1 MGRASDAGRRTT
13 HTRAQ
18 PRSSH
23 PSASPSAGDVPYDT
37 RGFVEKNA
45 DKLSRNLYALLA
57 GAAEGRTRALFPPKS
72 DAEAGK
78 KASTVAEKFR
88 GQLTKLMTTVERTRP
103 FFIRC
108 IKPNQQK
115 LPAGTA
121 GSLQMKM
128 TIEQLTY
135 AGVFEA
141 VKIRKMG
148 YPFRLEH
155 HEFAATYRWIARK
168 ANGWAPIQAHPQAAP
183 AQYVAAVLASV
194 HQDFSK
200 VHIGRTLCLYRADDH
215 RTDEVLPPLPACHH
229 LPSLQVPRRR
239 APRPRAAEEPRAR
252 ADLPADAGVVPP
264 EDGPSRD
271 PISHTPHP
279 PHLQASFR
287 RKMGRV
293 YRQLLRQALH
303 SLGAALAHVKAAP
316 EIGPQEVQQMEY
328 AMQAYHDHLG
338 RFGAIFGEYQPADL
352 VEVQRLHQVSR
363 ERSSREIE
371 PRMIELKR
379 AAERHVTPSPMS
391 PTPRISRHR

>member
-1 MGRASDAGRRTT
+1 M
-13 HTRAQ
+13 
-18 PRSSH
+18 
-23 PSASPSAGDVPYDT
+23 PYDT

-200 VHIGRTLCLYRADDH
+200 VHIGRTLCLYRADDVE
-215 RTDEVLPPLPACHH
+215 RTSDCHPCPPVTPYC
-229 LPSLQVPRRR
+229 RYRY
-239 APRPRAAEEPRAR
+239 R
-252 ADLPADAGVVPP
+252 ADEHRVLELLKNLALG
-264 EDGPSRD
+264 R
-271 PISHTPHP
+271 IFQQM
-279 PHLQASFR
+279 QASFR
-287 RKMGRV
+287 RRMG
-293 YRQLLRQALH
+293 
-303 SLGAALAHVKAAP
+303 
-316 EIGPQEVQQMEY
+316 
-328 AMQAYHDHLG
+328 
-338 RFGAIFGEYQPADL
+338 
-352 VEVQRLHQVSR
+352 
-363 ERSSREIE
+363 
-371 PRMIELKR
+371 
-379 AAERHVTPSPMS
+379 RHVTPCLTPRTPHICRRRSAGRWAACTASCCGRRSTRWARRS
-391 PTPRISRHR
+391 PT

>member
-1 MGRASDAGRRTT
+1 MGRASDAGRRTP
-13 HTRAQ
+13 RARTAPQ
-18 PRSSH
+18 RTPPH
-23 PSASPSAGDVPYDT
+23 PSTGDVPYDT

-57 GAAEGRTRALFPPKS
+57 GAAEARTRALFPPKS

-215 RTDEVLPPLPACHH
+215 RTYELLPPLPACD
-229 LPSLQVPRRR
+229 LSL
-239 APRPRAAEEPRAR
+239 
-252 ADLPADAGVVPP
+252 
-264 EDGPSRD
+264 
-271 PISHTPHP
+271 IH
-279 PHLQASFR
+279 
-287 RKMGRV
+287 
-293 YRQLLRQALH
+293 
-303 SLGAALAHVKAAP
+303 
-316 EIGPQEVQQMEY
+316 I
-328 AMQAYHDHLG
+328 
-338 RFGAIFGEYQPADL
+338 
-352 VEVQRLHQVSR
+352 
-363 ERSSREIE
+363 
-371 PRMIELKR
+371 
-379 AAERHVTPSPMS
+379 
-391 PTPRISRHR
+391 

>member
-13 HTRAQ
+13 HARAAPQ
-18 PRSSH
+18 LTLPPH
-23 PSASPSAGDVPYDT
+23 PSTGDVPYDT

-148 YPFRLEH
+148 
-155 HEFAATYRWIARK
+155 
-168 ANGWAPIQAHPQAAP
+168 
-183 AQYVAAVLASV
+183 
-194 HQDFSK
+194 
-200 VHIGRTLCLYRADDH
+200 
-215 RTDEVLPPLPACHH
+215 
-229 LPSLQVPRRR
+229 
-239 APRPRAAEEPRAR
+239 
-252 ADLPADAGVVPP
+252 
-264 EDGPSRD
+264 
-271 PISHTPHP
+271 
-279 PHLQASFR
+279 
-287 RKMGRV
+287 
-293 YRQLLRQALH
+293 
-303 SLGAALAHVKAAP
+303 
-316 EIGPQEVQQMEY
+316 
-328 AMQAYHDHLG
+328 
-338 RFGAIFGEYQPADL
+338 
-352 VEVQRLHQVSR
+352 
-363 ERSSREIE
+363 
-371 PRMIELKR
+371 
-379 AAERHVTPSPMS
+379 
-391 PTPRISRHR
+391 